1 MAIALPDSFTPR
13 LQHWS
18 LALLAF
24 AQLMYSL
31 DINIVF
37 VALPE
42 IGAGLGFSEHTLQWV
57 VSAYTVCCGGFLL
70 FGGRDLPPVLDTTL
84 S

>member
-31 DINIVF
+31 DNDNF
-37 VALPE
+37 QKMNPAS
-42 IGAGLGFSEHTLQWV
+42 LG
-57 VSAYTVCCGGFLL
+57 
-70 FGGRDLPPVLDTTL
+70 
-84 S
+84 